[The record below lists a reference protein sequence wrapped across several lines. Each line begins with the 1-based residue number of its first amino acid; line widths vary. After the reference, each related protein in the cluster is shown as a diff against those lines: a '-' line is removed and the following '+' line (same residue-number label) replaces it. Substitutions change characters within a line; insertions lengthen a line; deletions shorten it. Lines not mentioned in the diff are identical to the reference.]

1 MPMCGQRTV
10 KSRHSRVREMSM
22 QNPNMR
28 KAKSQA
34 WQGWQPGNPSGR
46 RERLFLAFRQA
57 WKKRLSEGRCTERS
71 RNGQARNP
79 GNRNVYRGGR
89 PDGRRRQG
97 IRPYADQ
104 DGKNAGRKDI
114 KSAMKP
120 AKAIKTSGQADK
132 RAAGAMRT
140 AQEAAKK
147 RYVESKV
154 SGEMAEK
161 MLASTSRTAGMAERA
176 MKANIK
182 AGASAVR
189 AMAASAKAMVS
200 AAVAGGGVTVFLR
213 QQFQRSKPGKQ
224 GGGGLR
230 AINPKVCESV
240 WD

>member
-97 IRPYADQ
+97 RERKREVPGEPGAWQIRM
-104 DGKNAGRKDI
+104 GK
-114 KSAMKP
+114 M
-120 AKAIKTSGQADK
+120 
-132 RAAGAMRT
+132 
-140 AQEAAKK
+140 QE
-147 RYVESKV
+147 
-154 SGEMAEK
+154 EK
-161 MLASTSRTAGMAERA
+161 
-176 MKANIK
+176 I
-182 AGASAVR
+182 
-189 AMAASAKAMVS
+189 
-200 AAVAGGGVTVFLR
+200 
-213 QQFQRSKPGKQ
+213 
-224 GGGGLR
+224 
-230 AINPKVCESV
+230 
-240 WD
+240 